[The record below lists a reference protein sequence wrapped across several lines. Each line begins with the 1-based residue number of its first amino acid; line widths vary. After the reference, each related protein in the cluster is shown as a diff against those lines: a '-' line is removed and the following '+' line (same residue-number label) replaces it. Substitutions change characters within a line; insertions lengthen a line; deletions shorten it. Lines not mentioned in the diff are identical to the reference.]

1 MIARLGRLAARAL
14 VRCKQAVAA
23 WADPIDQ
30 QSSSTRAFREMMRH
44 RQELAAGDLDAQRP
58 SRASLSL
65 SLSLHSHSHG
75 TGGDGD
81 RVSDYYFE

>member
-23 WADPIDQ
+23 WADPIDRR
-30 QSSSTRAFREMMRH
+30 SSSTRALREMMRH

-58 SRASLSL
+58 SRANLTHSL
-65 SLSLHSHSHG
+65 LHSHSRE
-75 TGGDGD
+75 TGGDRD
-81 RVSDYYFE
+81 SDYFE